1 MKFKKFFNFCISMYF
16 FNCFQNSQV
25 PNMLYVSLTQSE
37 NWLWLFHGVNA
48 VDQTEKMFTDQ
59 TPLSS

>member
-1 MKFKKFFNFCISMYF
+1 MYF